1 MHSTLAARHLVDETH
16 VYIVQTGGNPVIAQ
30 GEGSNQPLVTD
41 LNQLSV
47 ALPCKVADRP
57 CEFVLHKL
65 KNETHN
71 KISYQLDSMHKRRHP
86 SIIYIVT
93 TSTILQ

>member
-57 CEFVLHKL
+57 CEFVLHKM

-71 KISYQLDSMHKRRHP
+71 KSL
-86 SIIYIVT
+86 
-93 TSTILQ
+93 TSLTACIRGVIPVSST